1 MTINPY
7 EVLGRSRIQINP
19 NEEYL
24 RDARVLVTG
33 AGGSI
38 GTVLCQRLALCGVSA
53 LVMLDRDES
62 ALHAAELSI
71 RGRAL
76 LNDDMTVL
84 GDIRDMEW
92 MRRIFASIRPDIVF
106 HAAALKHQPLLERY
120 PSEAIKTNII
130 GTSNVLRVS
139 ARVGAK
145 LVVNVS
151 TDKAADPTC
160 VLGASKRI
168 AECLTAWYQ
177 PERYISVRFGNVF
190 GSRGSVVET
199 FLWQIRE
206 RAWVTVTSP
215 LMSRYFITSDEAID
229 LLIHAGLIGQTG
241 EVLIMDM
248 GKPVQIAALAE
259 RLGEYMNIP
268 TKIAYTGGRL
278 AEKETETLLGSGEV
292 DWRPSHPMIRHV
304 PAPPLSCPEI
314 VDMGIDDP
322 CLAKKQLFDIVEG
335 MEWQ

>member
-1 MTINPY
+1 MTIDPY
-7 EVLGRSRIQINP
+7 EVLGRSRIEINP

-24 RDARVLVTG
+24 RGARILVTG

-38 GTVLCQRLALCGVSA
+38 GSALCRRLALCEDSS
-53 LVMLDRDES
+53 LIMLDRDES

-76 LNDDMTVL
+76 LTDETTVL

-92 MRRIFASIRPDIVF
+92 MRRIFSNTRPDIVF

-120 PSEAIKTNII
+120 PAEAIKTNVM
-130 GTSNVLRVS
+130 GTSNVLRAS
-139 ARVGAK
+139 ARAGVS

-168 AECLTAWYQ
+168 AECLAAWYQ
-177 PERYISVRFGNVF
+177 PERYLSVRFGNVF

-199 FLWQIRE
+199 FLWQIKE
-206 RAWVTVTSP
+206 RSWVTVTSP
-215 LMSRYFITSDEAID
+215 LMFRYFITSDEAVD

-241 EVLIMDM
+241 EALVMDM
-248 GKPVQIAALAE
+248 GEPVQIGALAW
-259 RLGEYMNIP
+259 RLGEQMNIP
-268 TKIAYTGGRL
+268 AKIAYTGARAG
-278 AEKETETLLGSGEV
+278 EKETETLLGAGEV

-304 PAPPLSCPEI
+304 PVPPLPCPEI
-314 VDMGIDDP
+314 MDMGIDDP
-322 CLAKKQLFDIVEG
+322 DLAKKQLFDVMDG
-335 MEWQ
+335 GRWQ